1 MKRGSSTPTKCDK
14 WKIRTPQEWRRTCL
28 QCSVKV
34 NRNQYFNHY
43 SSDIFFYFALS
54 SMGAFGVLGFG
65 MMSQSRL
72 RLIDVSIK
80 RQTLQKRDIQL
91 LQHRVNNI
99 CGSLT

>member
-1 MKRGSSTPTKCDK
+1 
-14 WKIRTPQEWRRTCL
+14 
-28 QCSVKV
+28 
-34 NRNQYFNHY
+34 
-43 SSDIFFYFALS
+43 
-54 SMGAFGVLGFG
+54 MGAFGVLGFG

-99 CGSLT
+99 CGSLTWLRHFWAKEKVFFISNSLSSVVRFSTWSF